1 MLVDTTMLFW
11 WLVVV
16 GTSICPTVD
25 NARIFALFPTPS
37 YSHQQPMLALSK
49 ALAARGHNLTVITTN
64 PNKYPIE
71 NHQEIDVGHFYGQW
85 KIRQKEIGF
94 SMQARRNAYEWLSQC
109 SSGVNHFCELV
120 LGSNEVQQLIGYS
133 GSKETDKKPHTV
145 PEIGLR
151 RSKNNNS
158 DYDLILYEPL
168 YPCTLGFVHL
178 FNNPPV
184 IAVISMPSHP
194 YTDFMLGNTINPSYM
209 PLHISPLNDN
219 LNLFQRL
226 WNTYLYLYLLYLQF
240 FYVNDNQSLIM
251 RKYFGEQTPS
261 IEELQS
267 NISLVL
273 YSNDLSTTYPK
284 ALQPHV
290 IPVGALHLT
299 ENKPIPEKFKKW
311 MDEAEEGVIIFS
323 LDSNMLG
330 TSVSEEKRAIFVRA
344 FSMFPKVRIIWK
356 WESDQKIPEQSSNV
370 LTTKWLPQQDI
381 LAHPK
386 VRFFISQV
394 GLQSMQEAIHN
405 AVPVLGIPIFGDQDF
420 NARKLASE
428 GAGLVVEFE
437 SLTFEA
443 LNQSIHDLL
452 TQNSFKENMQRL
464 SQISKDKQ
472 SDALSTAIW
481 WVEYVLRHK
490 GAKHLRPAV
499 IKLKWYQAYLLDVLA
514 INIIILA
521 SAVIAFNWTLKKL
534 FSILFGYSIKNK
546 KD

>member
-1 MLVDTTMLFW
+1 MRFLLISARLHLPYEMLADTSLLLWTII
-11 WLVVV
+11 VI
-16 GTSICPTVD
+16 GSSICPRVE

-49 ALAARGHNLTVITTN
+49 ALASRGHNLTVITTN
-64 PNKYPIE
+64 PNEYPIE

-85 KIRQKEIGF
+85 KMRQKEIGF
-94 SMQARRNAYEWLSQC
+94 SLQARRSAYEWLSQC
-109 SSGVNHFCELV
+109 SLGVNHFCELV
-120 LGSNEVQQLIGYS
+120 LGSNEVQQLI
-133 GSKETDKKPHTV
+133 
-145 PEIGLR
+145 
-151 RSKNNNS
+151 RSNNNNHS
-158 DYDLILYEPL
+158 EYDLILYEPL

-184 IAVISMPSHP
+184 VAVLSMPSHV

-219 LNLFQRL
+219 LNLVQRL

-240 FYVNDNQSLIM
+240 FYINDNQSLIM
-251 RKYFGEQTPS
+251 KKYFGEETPS
-261 IEELQS
+261 IEALQS

-284 ALQPHV
+284 PLQPHV

-299 ENKPIPEKFKKW
+299 DNKPIPEDFKKW

-323 LDSNMLG
+323 LGSNMQG
-330 TSVSEEKRAIFVRA
+330 TSVSEEKRAIFVQA
-344 FSMFPKVRIIWK
+344 FSMYPQVRVIWK
-356 WESDQKIPEQSSNV
+356 WESDQKIPGLTNNV

-386 VRFFISQV
+386 VRFFMSQV

-405 AVPVLGIPIFGDQDF
+405 AVPVLGVPIFGDQDF

-428 GAGLVVEFE
+428 GAGIVVEFE
-437 SLTFEA
+437 SLTLDI

-452 TQNSFKENMQRL
+452 THTSYKDNMQRL
-464 SQISKDKQ
+464 SRISKDKQ
-472 SDALSTAIW
+472 SDALSTAVW

-490 GAKHLRPAV
+490 GAHHLRPAV

-514 INIIILA
+514 ITLILIA
-521 SAVIAFNWTLKKL
+521 SGLIVINWTLKRL
-534 FSILFGYSIKNK
+534 FSMLTSYSNK
-546 KD
+546 PKQD